1 MWNNKAGEDDA
12 QLLSCCSNSFAVN
25 KMRLKLISGTILGQ
39 LVLLLLLL
47 CCNSSPPPSPSVYVL
62 VGQDSFFQ
70 WLASILWPSTATT
83 PPPVAVVTPAPSTS
97 TMSTSTPAT
106 ATQPS
111 PSTVAIDR
119 ECISCRCGLINT
131 LRRIVG
137 GQETQ
142 RHQYPWMT
150 VVQLV
155 GRYYCGG
162 SLISDLYVL
171 TAAHCVQGVPPE
183 LITLRFLEHNR
194 SDSDA
199 TVLQRGA
206 LHVKTHELYNP
217 RSYDNDIAIIQLDRP
232 LSFEAHM
239 RPVCLP
245 VPSASFDGEVAVVT
259 GWGALREGAGAT
271 DTLQV
276 SYDTKPVIFI
286 FLPSTL
292 TLYFFHV
299 ACLRLSFPISFLR
312 YLLPFLLVFL
322 SIVGSSFYPTPA
334 FFLSVPLSLALSF
347 LLSSLRSFFIFL
359 SLWHLHSILL
369 RLFLHL
375 P

>member
-1 MWNNKAGEDDA
+1 MSSRVETGFPNEGSLWNNKAGEDDA

-70 WLASILWPSTATT
+70 WLASILWPSTVTT
-83 PPPVAVVTPAPSTS
+83 PPPVAVVTPAHSTS
-97 TMSTSTPAT
+97 TMSTSTPTT
-106 ATQPS
+106 ATQPA

-276 SYDTKPVIFI
+276 SYDTKP
-286 FLPSTL
+286 L
-292 TLYFFHV
+292 

-312 YLLPFLLVFL
+312 SLLPFLLVFL
-322 SIVGSSFYPTPA
+322 SIVGSSFYPIPA
-334 FFLSVPLSLALSF
+334 FFLSLYLSHWLSPFYFLHFDLSLSF
-347 LLSSLRSFFIFL
+347 SFGDTFI
-359 SLWHLHSILL
+359 
-369 RLFLHL
+369 R
-375 P
+375 

>member
-25 KMRLKLISGTILGQ
+25 KMRLKLISGAILGQ
-39 LVLLLLLL
+39 LVLLLL

-70 WLASILWPSTATT
+70 WLASILWPSIVTP

-97 TMSTSTPAT
+97 TMSTSTPTT
-106 ATQPS
+106 ATQPA

-276 SYDTKPVIFI
+276 RYDTNRQ
-286 FLPSTL
+286 S
-292 TLYFFHV
+292 
-299 ACLRLSFPISFLR
+299 
-312 YLLPFLLVFL
+312 
-322 SIVGSSFYPTPA
+322 SSFS
-334 FFLSVPLSLALSF
+334 LPLSLYISFILSV
-347 LLSSLRSFFIFL
+347 LDSLFPS
-359 SLWHLHSILL
+359 
-369 RLFLHL
+369 LFLGL
-375 P
+375 CCPLS